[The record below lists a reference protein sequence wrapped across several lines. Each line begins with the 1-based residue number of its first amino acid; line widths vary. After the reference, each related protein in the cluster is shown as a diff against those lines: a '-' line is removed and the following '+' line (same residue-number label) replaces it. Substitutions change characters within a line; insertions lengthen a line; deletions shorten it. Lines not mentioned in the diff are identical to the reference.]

1 MLFCGFCFW
10 CFLRGGNSTLPK
22 TTHNGRNNY
31 QQIIKDM
38 KFTKEEALKE
48 IKAMLGEKPQI
59 SERSILEAT
68 ETLLTFAGEETELPD
83 FMEKAKPFFKTFEG
97 NLRAEVAEKVKSA
110 KVKEPEKDPASPPVV
125 TPPEQTPP
133 AADEPAWFKAFREK
147 SEADVLALQE
157 KLKNAELQKTV
168 DELKTTSINKA
179 KGIYPDSVVDAAK
192 LNFDFSKEGAEEAFI
207 NSCTEI
213 SKLFGVKPAKG
224 GSENPQKIDNSD
236 FKAQLKQD
244 GLIPS

>member
-1 MLFCGFCFW
+1 MELFLVLGRRGNPA
-10 CFLRGGNSTLPK
+10 LRQTP
-22 TTHNGRNNY
+22 THNRRNNY

-59 SERSILEAT
+59 SERSILETT
-68 ETLLTFAGEETELPD
+68 ETLLPFAGEETELPD
-83 FMEKAKPFFKTFEG
+83 FIEKAKSLFKTFEG

-110 KVKEPEKDPASPPVV
+110 KVKEPEKKPESPSDAI
-125 TPPEQTPP
+125 PPETTPP

-157 KLKNAELQKTV
+157 KLKNAEVQRTV
-168 DELKTTSINKA
+168 EELKTATINKA

-192 LNFDFSKEGAEEAFI
+192 LNFDFNKEGAEDAFI

-224 GSENPQKIDNSD
+224 GSENPQKVDNSD
-236 FKAQLKQD
+236 FKAQLRQD

>member
-1 MLFCGFCFW
+1 
-10 CFLRGGNSTLPK
+10 
-22 TTHNGRNNY
+22 
-31 QQIIKDM
+31 M

-59 SERSILEAT
+59 SERSILETT
-68 ETLLTFAGEETELPD
+68 ETLLPFAGEETELSD
-83 FMEKAKPFFKTFEG
+83 FIEKAKPLFKTFEG

-110 KVKEPEKDPASPPVV
+110 KVKEPEKNPESPSGVI
-125 TPPEQTPP
+125 PPETTPP

-157 KLKNAELQKTV
+157 KLKNAEVQKTV
-168 DELKTTSINKA
+168 EELKAATINKA

-192 LNFDFSKEGAEEAFI
+192 LNFDFNKEGAEDAFI

-224 GSENPQKIDNSD
+224 GSENPQKVDNSD
-236 FKAQLKQD
+236 FKAQLRQD

>member
-1 MLFCGFCFW
+1 
-10 CFLRGGNSTLPK
+10 
-22 TTHNGRNNY
+22 
-31 QQIIKDM
+31 M

-97 NLRAEVAEKVKSA
+97 NLRAEVADKVKSA
-110 KVKEPEKDPASPPVV
+110 KVKEPEKEPALPPVG
-125 TPPEQTPP
+125 TPPESG
-133 AADEPAWFKAFREK
+133 EPAWFKAFREK

-157 KLKNAELQKTV
+157 KLKNAEVQKTV

-179 KGIYPDSVVDAAK
+179 KGVYPDSVVDAAK

-224 GSENPQKIDNSD
+224 GSENPQKVDNSD

>member
-1 MLFCGFCFW
+1 
-10 CFLRGGNSTLPK
+10 
-22 TTHNGRNNY
+22 
-31 QQIIKDM
+31 M

-59 SERSILEAT
+59 SERSILETT
-68 ETLLTFAGEETELPD
+68 ETLLPFAGEETELSD
-83 FMEKAKPFFKTFEG
+83 FIEKAKPLFKTFEG

-110 KVKEPEKDPASPPVV
+110 KVKEPEKKQELLSDEI
-125 TPPEQTPP
+125 PPEVTPP

-157 KLKNAELQKTV
+157 RLKNAEVQKTV
-168 DELKTTSINKA
+168 EELKTATINKA

-192 LNFDFSKEGAEEAFI
+192 LNFDFNKEGAEDAFI

-224 GSENPQKIDNSD
+224 GSENPQKVDNSD
-236 FKAQLKQD
+236 FKAQLRQD

>member
-1 MLFCGFCFW
+1 MGLFLVLGRRGNPA
-10 CFLRGGNSTLPK
+10 LRQTP
-22 TTHNGRNNY
+22 THNGGNNY

-83 FMEKAKPFFKTFEG
+83 FMEKAKPFFNTFEG
-97 NLRAEVAEKVKSA
+97 NLRAEVADKVKSA
-110 KVKEPEKDPASPPVV
+110 KVKEPEKEPALPPVE
-125 TPPEQTPP
+125 TSP
-133 AADEPAWFKAFREK
+133 AVDEPAWFKAFREK

-157 KLKNAELQKTV
+157 KLKNAEVQKTV
-168 DELKTTSINKA
+168 DELKTNSINKA
-179 KGIYPDSVVDAAK
+179 KGVYPDSVVDAAK
-192 LNFDFSKEGAEEAFI
+192 LNFDFSKEGAEDAFI

-224 GSENPQKIDNSD
+224 GSENPQKVDNSD
-236 FKAQLKQD
+236 FKAQLRQD

>member
-1 MLFCGFCFW
+1 
-10 CFLRGGNSTLPK
+10 
-22 TTHNGRNNY
+22 
-31 QQIIKDM
+31 M

-97 NLRAEVAEKVKSA
+97 NLRAEVADKVKSA
-110 KVKEPEKDPASPPVV
+110 KVKEPEKNPESPSG
-125 TPPEQTPP
+125 TIPPETTPP

-157 KLKNAELQKTV
+157 KLKNAEIQKTV
-168 DELKTTSINKA
+168 EELKTASINKA

-224 GSENPQKIDNSD
+224 GSENPQKVDNSD

>member
-1 MLFCGFCFW
+1 
-10 CFLRGGNSTLPK
+10 
-22 TTHNGRNNY
+22 
-31 QQIIKDM
+31 M

-83 FMEKAKPFFKTFEG
+83 LMEKAKPFFKTFEG
-97 NLRAEVAEKVKSA
+97 NLRAEVADKVKSA
-110 KVKEPEKDPASPPVV
+110 KVKEPEKDPASPPVA

-147 SEADVLALQE
+147 SEADLLALQE

-168 DELKTTSINKA
+168 DELKTNSINKA
-179 KGIYPDSVVDAAK
+179 KGVYPDSVVDAAK
-192 LNFDFSKEGAEEAFI
+192 LNFDFSKEGAEDAFI

-224 GSENPQKIDNSD
+224 GSENPQKVDNSD

>member
-1 MLFCGFCFW
+1 MGLFLVLGRRGNPA
-10 CFLRGGNSTLPK
+10 LRQTP
-22 TTHNGRNNY
+22 THNRGNNY

-97 NLRAEVAEKVKSA
+97 NLRAEVADKVKSA
-110 KVKEPEKDPASPPVV
+110 KAKEPEKE
-125 TPPEQTPP
+125 PEKETEKEP

-157 KLKNAELQKTV
+157 KLKNAEVQKTV
-168 DELKTTSINKA
+168 EELKTASINKA

-192 LNFDFSKEGAEEAFI
+192 LNFDFNKEGAEDAFI

-224 GSENPQKIDNSD
+224 GSENPQKVDNSD
-236 FKAQLKQD
+236 FKAQLRQD

>member
-1 MLFCGFCFW
+1 
-10 CFLRGGNSTLPK
+10 
-22 TTHNGRNNY
+22 
-31 QQIIKDM
+31 M

-68 ETLLTFAGEETELPD
+68 ETLLPFAGEETELSD
-83 FMEKAKPFFKTFEG
+83 FIEKAKPLFKTFEG

-110 KVKEPEKDPASPPVV
+110 KVKEPEKKPEPPSGEI
-125 TPPEQTPP
+125 PPETTPP

-157 KLKNAELQKTV
+157 RLKNAEVQRTV
-168 DELKTTSINKA
+168 EELKTATINKA

-192 LNFDFSKEGAEEAFI
+192 LNFDFNKEGAEDAFI

-224 GSENPQKIDNSD
+224 GSENPQKVDNSD
-236 FKAQLKQD
+236 FKAQLRQD

>member
-1 MLFCGFCFW
+1 MELFLVLGRRGNPA
-10 CFLRGGNSTLPK
+10 LRQTP
-22 TTHNGRNNY
+22 THNRRNNY

-59 SERSILEAT
+59 SERSILETT
-68 ETLLTFAGEETELPD
+68 ETLLPFAGEETELSD
-83 FMEKAKPFFKTFEG
+83 FIEKAKPLFKTFEG
-97 NLRAEVAEKVKSA
+97 NLRAEVAEKVKLA
-110 KVKEPEKDPASPPVV
+110 KVKEPEKNPESPSVEI
-125 TPPEQTPP
+125 PPEPTPP

-157 KLKNAELQKTV
+157 RLKNAEVQKTV
-168 DELKTTSINKA
+168 EELKTATINKA

-192 LNFDFSKEGAEEAFI
+192 LNFDFNKEGAEDAFI

-224 GSENPQKIDNSD
+224 GSENPQKVDNSD
-236 FKAQLKQD
+236 FKAQLRQD

>member
-1 MLFCGFCFW
+1 
-10 CFLRGGNSTLPK
+10 
-22 TTHNGRNNY
+22 
-31 QQIIKDM
+31 M

-97 NLRAEVAEKVKSA
+97 NLRAEVADKVKSA
-110 KVKEPEKDPASPPVV
+110 KVKEPEKDPATPPVV

-157 KLKNAELQKTV
+157 KLKNAEVQKTV
-168 DELKTTSINKA
+168 EQLRSTTIDKA
-179 KGIYPDSVVDAAK
+179 KEIYTENVINAAT
-192 LNFDFSKEGAEEAFI
+192 LNFDFAKDGANEAFI
-207 NSCTEI
+207 ASCAEI
-213 SKLFGVKPAKG
+213 SKLFGVKPTTG
-224 GSENPQKIDNSD
+224 GGGQPQKIDNSD
-236 FKAQLKQD
+236 FKEQLKQD
-244 GLIPS
+244 GLIP